1 MTAHF
6 EVLACGP
13 QVLVQD
19 LGRDLAEWGVAR
31 SGAADR
37 RALAL
42 GNRLVGNRA
51 TAAGLESLMGGV
63 ALRLTSGGVVAVTGA
78 DCPVVVAGRAVDMNR
93 SHRLEPGAVL
103 EVGSATSGL
112 RVYVSMRGGI
122 AVEPVMGSRSRDVL
136 AQVGPEPLVP
146 GARVPLGDNYEREA
160 WNEFVVPPR
169 PLTALRVAP
178 GPRADWFSPAAAHAL
193 TSTSWTVQPASD
205 RTGVRL
211 SGKALGRRIG
221 DLPSEPTV
229 IGAIQVPPDGQP
241 IVLGPDA
248 GVSGGYPVLA
258 VVLDAD
264 VDALAQVRPGEQ
276 VRFRWA

>member
-1 MTAHF
+1 MTVRL

-19 LGRDLAEWGVAR
+19 LGRDLASWGVAR

-51 TAAGLESLMGGV
+51 AAAGLESLMGGL
-63 ALRLTSGGVVAVTGA
+63 ALRMPDGGVVAVTGA

-93 SHRLEPGAVL
+93 AHRLEPGAVL
-103 EVGSATSGL
+103 EVGTATSGL
-112 RVYVSMRGGI
+112 RAYVSARGGI

-136 AQVGPEPLVP
+136 AQVGPEPLAP
-146 GARVPLGDNYEREA
+146 GAVLPLGDDHEREA
-160 WNEFVVPPR
+160 WLEFAVPPR
-169 PLTALRVAP
+169 APSVLRVAP
-178 GPRADWFSPAAAHAL
+178 GPRADWFAPGAARAL

-211 SGKALGRRIG
+211 GGTALGRRTG
-221 DLPSEPTV
+221 DLPSEPTLV
-229 IGAIQVPPDGQP
+229 GAIQVPPDGQP